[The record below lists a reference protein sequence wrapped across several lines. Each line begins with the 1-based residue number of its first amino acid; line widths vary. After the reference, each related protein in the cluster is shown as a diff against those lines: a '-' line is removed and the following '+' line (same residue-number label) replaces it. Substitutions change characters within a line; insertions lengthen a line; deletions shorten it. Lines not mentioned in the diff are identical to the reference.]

1 MDPDKI
7 ELKNLTKSFEYTKI
21 ASEIDSCDDRDMLRD
36 IAKSFA
42 KLYYKQQETLSVINI
57 DSAINT

>member
-21 ASEIDSCDDRDMLRD
+21 ASEIDGCDDRDMLRR
-36 IAKSFA
+36 IAKSFV
-42 KLYYKQQETLSVINI
+42 KLY
-57 DSAINT
+57 